1 MRLVKNSVQRYI
13 QKPGIDGMYEMIRDN
28 AAVCYQTDVEKM
40 KLSPKDFVFNVLL
53 KNGHTRPL
61 EFGTVYLK
69 LPTNYKDMFFGNDF
83 SENFRKYSKFHY
95 YFDCENIE
103 NNYYYVTTNFRCI
116 IQGDYNDDVSA
127 HANEYKHSN
136 YLDIM
141 EKYWCEPTIHHQ
153 LRYCYGM
160 IASRGVTDDLRTH
173 ITQSSLCES
182 TRFCNYFKGKFGN
195 ELTFI
200 QPYWV
205 SDENTEKYMNG
216 TLEDGIDKSTLDELK
231 NEEASYLR
239 LAELGL
245 QPQQLKR
252 VFPLGGKA
260 ELRLCG
266 FLDSWKNFFWR
277 RCDSHADPE
286 AIIIANM
293 IKDDMIQNQILC

>member
-1 MRLVKNSVQRYI
+1 MRLVKNSVQQYV

-28 AAVCYQTDVEKM
+28 AAVCYQTDIEKM
-40 KLSPKDFVFNVLL
+40 KLSPKDFVHQVLL
-53 KNGHTRPL
+53 ANGHTRPL

-69 LPTNYKDMFFGNDF
+69 LPAAYKDMFCDGQPSDTFLT
-83 SENFRKYSKFHY
+83 YSKFRY
-95 YFDCENIE
+95 VADWDNPENSCW
-103 NNYYYVTTNFRCI
+103 YVTTNFRCI
-116 IQGDYNDDVSA
+116 MQGGWETDEDAFEHNYN
-127 HANEYKHSN
+127 SN
-136 YLDIM
+136 YLCIM
-141 EKYWCEPTIHHQ
+141 EKYWCEPTEYHYN
-153 LRYCYGM
+153 RYCYGM

-173 ITQSSLCES
+173 ITLSSLCES
-182 TRFCNYFKGKFGN
+182 TRFCNYFKGKFGK

-205 SDENTEKYMNG
+205 SDESVEKYMNG

-266 FLDSWKNFFWR
+266 FLDSWENFFWR

-293 IKDDMIQNQILC
+293 FKNDMKEKNLL

>member
-1 MRLVKNSVQRYI
+1 MRLVKNSIQRYV
-13 QKPGIDGMYEMIRDN
+13 QKPGIEGMYEMIRDN

-40 KLSPKDFVFNVLL
+40 KLTPKDFVHQVLL
-53 KNGHTRPL
+53 ANGHTRPL

-69 LPTNYKDMFFGNDF
+69 LPQYQDLSDTFL
-83 SENFRKYSKFHY
+83 RYSKLY
-95 YFDCENIE
+95 YFVDYDNSD
-103 NNYYYVTTNFRCI
+103 NNHWYITTNFRCI
-116 IQGDYNDDVSA
+116 MQGSYQTDEEAFEHGYD
-127 HANEYKHSN
+127 KN
-136 YLDIM
+136 YL
-141 EKYWCEPTIHHQ
+141 EYVKEYWCEPTEYHQ

-160 IASRGVTDDLRTH
+160 VASRGVTDDLRTH
-173 ITQSSLCES
+173 ITLSSLCES

-231 NEEASYLR
+231 NEEVSYLR

-252 VFPLGGKA
+252 IFPLGGKA

-266 FLDSWKNFFWR
+266 FLDSWENFFWR

-293 IKDDMIQNQILC
+293 IKDDMLVNKIL

>member
-40 KLSPKDFVFNVLL
+40 KLSPKDFVHQVLL
-53 KNGHTRPL
+53 ANAHTRPL

-69 LPTNYKDMFFGNDF
+69 LPSAYKDMFCDGQPSDTFLT
-83 SENFRKYSKFHY
+83 YSKFRY
-95 YFDCENIE
+95 VADWDNPENSCW
-103 NNYYYVTTNFRCI
+103 YVTTNFRCI
-116 IQGDYNDDVSA
+116 MQGGWETDEDAFEHNYN
-127 HANEYKHSN
+127 SN
-136 YLDIM
+136 YLSIM
-141 EKYWCEPTIHHQ
+141 EKYWCEPIEFHYN
-153 LRYCYGM
+153 RYCYGM

-266 FLDSWKNFFWR
+266 FLDSWENFFWR

-293 IKDDMIQNQILC
+293 IKDDMIQNQIL

>member
-1 MRLVKNSVQRYI
+1 MRLVKNSVQQYV

-28 AAVCYQTDVEKM
+28 AAVCYQTDIEKM
-40 KLSPKDFVFNVLL
+40 KLSPKDFVHQVLL
-53 KNGHTRPL
+53 ANGHTRPL

-69 LPTNYKDMFFGNDF
+69 LPSAYKDMFCDGQPSD
-83 SENFRKYSKFHY
+83 NFLSYSKFRY
-95 YFDCENIE
+95 VADWDNPENSCW
-103 NNYYYVTTNFRCI
+103 YVTTNFRCI
-116 IQGDYNDDVSA
+116 MQGGWETDELAFECKYD
-127 HANEYKHSN
+127 SN
-136 YLDIM
+136 YLSIM
-141 EKYWCEPTIHHQ
+141 EKYWCEPTEYHYN
-153 LRYCYGM
+153 RYCYGM
-160 IASRGVTDDLRTH
+160 IASRGVTDDFRTH

-205 SDENTEKYMNG
+205 SDENTEKYING

-266 FLDSWKNFFWR
+266 FLDSWENFFWR

-293 IKDDMIQNQILC
+293 IKNDMTTKQII

>member
-40 KLSPKDFVFNVLL
+40 KLSPKDFVHQVLL
-53 KNGHTRPL
+53 ANAHTRPL

-69 LPTNYKDMFFGNDF
+69 LTPLALNDLVGSQNSSNTF
-83 SENFRKYSKFHY
+83 LTYSSMKYAADYDNPDNSCWY
-95 YFDCENIE
+95 I
-103 NNYYYVTTNFRCI
+103 TTNFRCI
-116 IQGDYNDDVSA
+116 MQGSYQTDEEAFEHGYD
-127 HANEYKHSN
+127 KN
-136 YLDIM
+136 YLEYVKD
-141 EKYWCEPTIHHQ
+141 YWCEPTVHHQ

-173 ITQSSLCES
+173 ITLSSLCES

-231 NEEASYLR
+231 NEESSYLR

-266 FLDSWKNFFWR
+266 FLDSWENFFWR

-293 IKDDMIQNQILC
+293 IKDDMLVNKIL

>member
-40 KLSPKDFVFNVLL
+40 KLSPKDFVHQVLL
-53 KNGHTRPL
+53 ANAHTRPL

-69 LPTNYKDMFFGNDF
+69 LPSAYKDMFCDGQPSDTFLT
-83 SENFRKYSKFHY
+83 YSKFRY
-95 YFDCENIE
+95 VADWDNPENSCW
-103 NNYYYVTTNFRCI
+103 YVTTNFRCI
-116 IQGDYNDDVSA
+116 MQGGWETDEDAFEHNYN
-127 HANEYKHSN
+127 SN
-136 YLDIM
+136 YLSIM
-141 EKYWCEPTIHHQ
+141 EKYWCEPTEFHYN
-153 LRYCYGM
+153 RYCYGM

-173 ITQSSLCES
+173 ITLSSLCES

-205 SDENTEKYMNG
+205 SDENTEKYLNG

-266 FLDSWKNFFWR
+266 FLDSWENFFWR

-293 IKDDMIQNQILC
+293 IKDDMLVNKIL

>member
-1 MRLVKNSVQRYI
+1 MRLVKNSVQQYV

-28 AAVCYQTDVEKM
+28 AAVCYQTDIEKM
-40 KLSPKDFVFNVLL
+40 KLSPKDFVHQVLL
-53 KNGHTRPL
+53 ANGHTRPL

-69 LPTNYKDMFFGNDF
+69 LPAAYKDMFCDGQPSD
-83 SENFRKYSKFHY
+83 NFLNYSKFRY
-95 YFDCENIE
+95 VADWDNPENSCW
-103 NNYYYVTTNFRCI
+103 YVTTNFRCI
-116 IQGDYNDDVSA
+116 MQGGWETDELAFECKYD
-127 HANEYKHSN
+127 SN
-136 YLDIM
+136 YLSIM
-141 EKYWCEPTIHHQ
+141 EKYWCEPTEYHYN
-153 LRYCYGM
+153 RYCYGM

-173 ITQSSLCES
+173 ITLSSLCES

-205 SDENTEKYMNG
+205 SDESVEKYFNG
-216 TLEDGIDKSTLDELK
+216 TLEDGVDKSTLDELK
-231 NEEASYLR
+231 NNEGSYLR

-266 FLDSWKNFFWR
+266 FLDSWENFFWR

-293 IKDDMIQNQILC
+293 IKNNMTTKQII